1 MASEIK
7 IGDLFWD
14 EHHRWSDGSDT
25 IDLCYLV
32 LSADRP
38 NKVLYYR
45 CARFMW
51 AASSYSGA
59 CDRYFTADE
68 ILKMTKVGNIA
79 QIKSFN

>member
-14 EHHRWSDGSDT
+14 EHHRWSDGSNT

-32 LSADRP
+32 LSADRL
-38 NKVLYYR
+38 NETLY
-45 CARFMW
+45 CCDCFMW
-51 AASSYSGA
+51 VGDGYSIVNN
-59 CDRYFTADE
+59 RNFTTDE